1 MMHTWFPS
9 VVLLILS
16 SSIAD
21 VARAQDS
28 SRTVLPP
35 SSVTAA
41 GVRLQV
47 TFRPPVRGVR
57 RDSLVARGAETMRAL
72 VPDMRV
78 DTLVPQTLRALPFV
92 AVCAAAQPDSARLTV
107 VVGERLGTVMIPM
120 VRGLNRIALGE
131 SRVALYDGDVARWSL
146 TSLAGEVLVQES
158 IHRRVVPSTPTIIAL
173 ARNGIWADAVDLFV
187 ADAVNDIPLAR
198 ERLNAFLTGVGVAP
212 CDGARAP

>member
-1 MMHTWFPS
+1 MKILPTI
-9 VVLLILS
+9 VLMAVS
-16 SSIAD
+16 WCSAA

-47 TFRPPVRGVR
+47 TFRPPARGVR
-57 RDSLVARGAETMRAL
+57 RDSLVARGAEIMRAL
-72 VPDMRV
+72 VPAMRV

-107 VVGERLGTVMIPM
+107 VVGERLGTVMIPL
-120 VRGLNRIALGE
+120 VRGLNRIALEE

-146 TSLAGEVLVQES
+146 TSRTGEVLVQES
-158 IHRRVVPSTPTIIAL
+158 IHRRVVRSTPTIIAL
-173 ARNGIWADAVDLFV
+173 ARNGIWADAADLFV

-198 ERLNAFLTGVGVAP
+198 ERLSAFLVSVGAAP
-212 CDGARAP
+212 CSGAGAP